1 MSINLKKYSHLIKHH
16 KDFPKEIQK
25 LLYSKSIPDSWL
37 RILCEICKN
46 ILKKNISLK
55 SKQIHQLSKYKS
67 AVKLLSNHSVAN
79 KRKRKTL
86 QLVGHGIIPILLG
99 IIVPFLSSI
108 ISKFVGGRVKR
119 R

>member
-1 MSINLKKYSHLIKHH
+1 MSNNLKKYSHLIKHH
-16 KDFPKEIQK
+16 KDLPVEIQK
-25 LLYSKSIPDSWL
+25 LLYSKNIPDSWL
-37 RILCEICKN
+37 KVLCEICKN

-67 AVKLLSNHSVAN
+67 AVKLLSNHSTGK

-99 IIVPFLSSI
+99 IIAPILSSI
-108 ISKFVGGRVKR
+108 ISKFVGGRAKR
-119 R
+119 